1 MIQIPVLAE
10 LATDDRRATEQEAV
24 DRIRV
29 AEDVLGGVG
38 DFLEELVFPTLALA
52 GESLCWLPACS
63 CFPITWD
70 SNSRIGMT
78 RPSRSSPSAAPP
90 RSTMSRP

>member
-10 LATDDRRATEQEAV
+10 LATGDRRATEQEAV

-52 GESLCWLPACS
+52 GESLC
-63 CFPITWD
+63 
-70 SNSRIGMT
+70 
-78 RPSRSSPSAAPP
+78 
-90 RSTMSRP
+90 